1 MENQNVNQE
10 VQEQKEKLNLEQVKV
25 VEALTYLQ
33 ENFTP
38 EMAQKVEETVNN
50 YMVSEQFKIGLTA
63 KGIPLEI
70 IEAIQFLESYSEP
83 ADEEEEVTED

>member
-10 VQEQKEKLNLEQVKV
+10 VQEQKEKLTPEQNKM

-33 ENFTP
+33 ANFTT

-50 YMVSEQFKIGLTA
+50 YMVSEQFKNELTT
-63 KGIPLEI
+63 KGVPSEI
-70 IEAIQFLESYSEP
+70 VDAIQFLESYSES